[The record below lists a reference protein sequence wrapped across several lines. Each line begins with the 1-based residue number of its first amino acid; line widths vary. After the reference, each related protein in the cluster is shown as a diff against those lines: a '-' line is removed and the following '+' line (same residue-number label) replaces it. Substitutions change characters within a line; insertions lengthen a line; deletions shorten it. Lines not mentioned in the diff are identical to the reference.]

1 MAKLPYSRVVDVNVT
16 RTDRFPSRRGFGTM
30 LILTHTS
37 VAGQVDATHLTKLYA
52 TIEEVAADYPAN
64 TTVYAQANTFFAQ
77 NPRPTRLKV
86 GYVATPVG
94 ADDAAKKAAFITSLN
109 SLINYDTAWYM
120 ATVDKPMRDLA
131 YLDGLIEWVESKSK
145 MALIDS
151 NDVLMQ
157 SLADTTNIAA
167 RHKGTVERTAVFYH
181 TDANTYLAAA
191 AAAYMATRVF
201 DDANS
206 AYTVKFK
213 PARTIAPV
221 DLGSAAIT
229 IITGFVEG
237 LGQSEAQG
245 HLANTYIDIGD
256 QDFMVEGSTLTEN
269 VFIDE
274 IHATDW
280 IIARTEEEVLGMY
293 LNNARIPFTDQG
305 MQQLASVPRGVMT
318 QGVRA
323 GIVASDLNPA
333 TGDYEPAFTI
343 TVPSIFDVAES
354 QRKARIAPA
363 ISTIF
368 RYAGAVHYCTIN
380 YTMTF

>member
-1 MAKLPYSRVVDVNVT
+1 MAKLPYSRVVDVSVT
-16 RTDRFPSRRGFGTM
+16 RTDRFPSRRGFGTP
-30 LILTHTS
+30 LILTHSS
-37 VAGQVDATHLTKLYA
+37 VVGQVDATHLTKLYA

-64 TTVYAQANTFFAQ
+64 TTVYAQANVAFAQ
-77 NPRPTRLKV
+77 NPRPLRVKV

-94 ADDAAKKAAFITSLN
+94 ADNAAKKAAFITSLN
-109 SLINYDTAWYM
+109 ALINFDTAWYM
-120 ATVDKPMRDLA
+120 VTVDKPMRDQA
-131 YLDGLIEWVESKSK
+131 YLDGLVEWIESKSK

-151 NDVLMQ
+151 NDVLIQ
-157 SLADTTNIAA
+157 SLADATNIAA
-167 RHKGTVERTAVFYH
+167 RHKGTVERTAIFYH
-181 TDANTYLAAA
+181 TDADEYLAIA

-213 PARTIAPV
+213 KARLCSPV

-229 IITGFVEG
+229 VITGFIEG
-237 LGQSEAQG
+237 LGQSESSG

-256 QDFMVEGSTLTEN
+256 QDFIVEGSTLTEN

-305 MQQLASVPRGVMT
+305 MQQIASVPRGVMT

-323 GIVASDLNPA
+323 GIVAQDLNPE

-363 ISTIF
+363 IAVNF
-368 RYAGAVHYCTIN
+368 RYAGAVHYCTVN